1 MPNIDFRDSQS
12 FVLGSGFQ
20 ANAAVH
26 NNVPLTASRDIMLGR
41 LVASNQFGTNASGDV
56 TACTVQGQSILT
68 SNQPAA
74 LRGFNPQLA
83 DDGANYIGVPL
94 IQNGVIAISSG
105 NYYPALPG
113 PNQLQITWGC
123 FTDPWDTS
131 KLGNVPPP
139 DAIGPAGLNYVCGMG
154 QVNAAIGAQV
164 TLQCTVLRD
173 VQLGML
179 YLECVD
185 QLGVVAPNLGYQ
197 VENAVQVNNIR
208 INQTEQ
214 LASNAAVPLTAFTL
228 ESKDEDM
235 KTLGVIAPMNS
246 TIQIVVT
253 NNSGVAVTFA
263 GHFYC
268 LPS

>member
-12 FVLGSGFQ
+12 YVLGSGFQ
-20 ANAAVH
+20 GNAIGH
-26 NNVPLTASRDIMLGR
+26 QNVAMTASRDIMLGR
-41 LVASNQFGTNASGDV
+41 LIQSNQFGTFASGDV

-74 LRGFNPQLA
+74 LRGFNPNLA

-94 IQNGVIAISSG
+94 VQNGVVSITSG
-105 NYYPALPG
+105 NYYPALPAASIS
-113 PNQLQITWGC
+113 LTWGC

-131 KLGNVPPP
+131 KLGPVPPP
-139 DAIGPAGLNYVCGMG
+139 DAIGPAGLNYVCGLG
-154 QVNAAIGAQV
+154 QVTTGIPAGSV
-164 TLQCTVLRD
+164 GTLQCTVLRD

-179 YLECVD
+179 YLEATD
-185 QLGVVAPNLGYQ
+185 VAGAGGLGYG
-197 VENAVQVNNIR
+197 VEGSCVINNIR

-214 LASNAAVPLTAFTL
+214 LASNAAIPLSAFNL
-228 ESKDEDM
+228 DSKDEDM

-246 TIQIVVT
+246 TLQIVIT
-253 NNSGVAVTFA
+253 NNSGVAVTLA